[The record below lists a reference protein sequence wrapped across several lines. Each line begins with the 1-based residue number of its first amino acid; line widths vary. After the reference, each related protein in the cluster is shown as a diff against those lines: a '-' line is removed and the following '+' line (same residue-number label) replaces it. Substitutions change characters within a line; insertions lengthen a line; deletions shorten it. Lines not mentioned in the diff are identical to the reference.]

1 MSLTASAYR
10 KVAPARLDQ
19 RTIARHPVI
28 IKRATVRGHGRQP
41 AEAELADVSIYG
53 CRLAVDVSYKIGDRL
68 WLRFAGE
75 SPVAAT
81 TVWIE
86 GGELGCRF
94 DEPLDRALFRAL
106 TLVLD

>member
-1 MSLTASAYR
+1 MSLAVSAYR

-19 RTIARHPVI
+19 RNTARHPVL
-28 IKRATVRGHGRQP
+28 IKRATVRGHGRHP
-41 AEAELADVSIYG
+41 AEAELIDLSIYG
-53 CRLAVDVSYKIGDRL
+53 CRLAVDADYKIADRL

-75 SPVAAT
+75 SPVAAST
-81 TVWIE
+81 IWSE